1 MQYRPLGNS
10 GISVSPLTVGCWSFG
25 GDERSY
31 WGGQS
36 QHEVDRLVREALD
49 LGVNLFDTAFGYN
62 EGASEISLGRALAG
76 HRERAMICNKIP
88 IVPREEVP
96 AYEDKIAGSLKRLGT
111 DYIDILMIHWPTRD
125 ERLLRENF
133 EAILCVQQRGLVRHI
148 GVSNFGVRTLQ
159 IAREMGV
166 RPVADELAYNLI
178 SRGIEKEILPRCIEE
193 GIGVVAY
200 MPIMQG
206 ILTGKFESLDAIP
219 PARRRTIHFDSRN
232 NPAARHGGPGVEAEL
247 AEFLTRLSELA
258 RQSGMTPGDLS
269 IAWVSS
275 KPGISSVIAGCRS
288 VDQLHQN
295 ARAAETALP
304 ADLVTLLDEASAKI
318 LELLGRNADLW
329 ESPAKSRVW

>member
-1 MQYRPLGNS
+1 MQYRPLGDS
-10 GISVSPLTVGCWSFG
+10 GVSVSPLTVGCWSFG

-36 QHEVDRLVREALD
+36 QREVDQLVREALD
-49 LGVNLFDTAFGYN
+49 LGVNLFDTAFMYN

-76 HRERAMICNKIP
+76 QRERALICNKIP
-88 IVPREEVP
+88 IVPHEEIP
-96 AYEDKIAGSLKRLGT
+96 AYEDKITASLKRLRT

-125 ERLLRENF
+125 ERLLRENL
-133 EAILCVQQRGLVRHI
+133 EAILRVQQRGLVHRI

-178 SRGIEKEILPRCIEE
+178 SRGIEKEILPYCVKEE
-193 GIGVVAY
+193 IGVVAY

-206 ILTGKFESLDAIP
+206 ILTGKFDSLGDIP

-232 NPAARHGGPGVEAEL
+232 NPAARHGGPGVETEL
-247 AEFLTRLSELA
+247 PEFLTKLSELA

-288 VDQLHQN
+288 VDQLRQN
-295 ARAAETALP
+295 VRAAETPLA
-304 ADLVTLLDEASAKI
+304 ADMVSLLNEASEKI
-318 LELLGRNADLW
+318 LGLLGPNADLW
-329 ESPAKSRVW
+329 ESPANSRVW